1 MKNKKGLVLSI
12 LLVFFI
18 SGVTIPLFMTNHKKV
33 KADTITDLTN
43 TTWIFNNSIP
53 YSSYSLL
60 NMGTDD
66 IINFNISFT
75 SNNTQYT
82 VLSIYTGLD
91 IDDHEYKYLGFAYT
105 NSNQNPY
112 TQVYSI
118 FVDYSDTSSVLSTTW
133 LNDNYKTIEFTGGTA
148 VTSPVL
154 ISWLQSNATLQ
165 TPPTP
170 TGTQI
175 TKKYWSPYGIITMSD
190 NQVIGD
196 NDIQYTVLFNEFT
209 SSYDETTQ
217 TGLIFKG
224 VLTNQDPAWSYI
236 ESINGSGINIL
247 YHGTTNNINNSMW
260 LEFTYGDYMDT
271 NLYNFMNLWGHW
283 FDDGDAYIVGMNQGY
298 VEGTEHGRALG
309 QADGV
314 EYTNL
319 VSRIFN
325 GLGDILSIQI
335 FPNITIG
342 LLIGLP
348 LLLGVFI
355 IIIKILRG

>member
-1 MKNKKGLVLSI
+1 MSNKKGCVLSF

-18 SGVTIPLFMTNHKKV
+18 CGVTIPLFMTNHKKV
-33 KADTITDLTN
+33 KADTITNLTN
-43 TTWIFNNSIP
+43 TVWYFNTQIFPNINSRFFINFTNNNDS
-53 YSSYSLL
+53 YSSLGVGRDLSENSRPNRLYYDGSTVYNGYS
-60 NMGTDD
+60 GDD
-66 IINFNISFT
+66 WY
-75 SNNTQYT
+75 SNNYRTIT
-82 VLSIYTGLD
+82 ITGGVD
-91 IDDHEYKYLGFAYT
+91 VT
-105 NSNQNPY
+105 NSNL
-112 TQVYSI
+112 I
-118 FVDYSDTSSVLSTTW
+118 TW
-133 LNDNYKTIEFTGGTA
+133 LSDNAE
-148 VTSPVL
+148 
-154 ISWLQSNATLQ
+154 NQ
-165 TPPTP
+165 TPTP

-175 TKKYWSPYGIITMSD
+175 LYKYWAPYGIITMSD
-190 NQVIGD
+190 NQVISD

-224 VLTNQDPAWSYI
+224 VLTEQNPAWSYI
-236 ESINGSGINIL
+236 ESINGTGINIL

-271 NLYNFMNLWGHW
+271 DLYNFMELYGHW

-348 LLLGVFI
+348 LLLGVFV